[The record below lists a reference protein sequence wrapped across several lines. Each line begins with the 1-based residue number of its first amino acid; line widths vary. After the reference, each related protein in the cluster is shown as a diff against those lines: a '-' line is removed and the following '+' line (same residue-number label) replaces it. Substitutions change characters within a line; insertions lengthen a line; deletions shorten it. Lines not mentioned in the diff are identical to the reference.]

1 MRSRPS
7 KASRRA
13 SDRVPGPRARGRW
26 RAHGRGPAGGRGPA
40 RGRGLQPNVLGTF
53 DTVVMAVAGSAP
65 AYSLAATTAVLV
77 GAVGLAA
84 PAALLY
90 CAIPM
95 LGIVLAFSRLGRI
108 DVNAGA
114 SYSWVGRTLHP
125 ALGFLSGWALIVSAT
140 IFMVAGSLPAGQLT
154 LELLAPGRAADT
166 TTATA
171 VGAGWFLLM
180 LLVVLGGARLTVR
193 AQLLL
198 TGVEFVILVLFIGG
212 VVLHRGAATAFD
224 WSWLG
229 LGHFDGPSGFAS
241 GALIAA
247 FSYWGWDVT
256 SNLSEETR
264 DGRRTA
270 GLAALAGVGV
280 VFLLFEAFTIAVN
293 VVLPAGEAAAGGAN
307 VLALLGDAV
316 WPGPGG
322 KLMIVAVLLSTV
334 ATLETTL
341 IQVTRSLFA
350 MGRDRTMPAA
360 LGSVHRRWNTPWA
373 AIAAV
378 GAVALAMFTAATAL
392 GSVGDIL
399 GSAVN
404 AMGLQ
409 IAFYY
414 GLAGLAAVVAYRG
427 TLLRSVRD
435 FVLGGAWPLA
445 GAAFML
451 WVFFASLDGLS
462 RASIA
467 IGLGGLAAGVVPM
480 AWYWRKGSPYYRP
493 ARLDAVRA
501 MAAAGPYDAPP
512 RERNRAD
519 GNETL
524 ATDF

>member
-1 MRSRPS
+1 MRSSSS
-7 KASRRA
+7 KASSRA
-13 SDRVPGPRARGRW
+13 SRRPP
-26 RAHGRGPAGGRGPA
+26 
-40 RGRGLQPNVLGTF
+40 GRGLQPNVLGTF
-53 DTVVMAVAGSAP
+53 DTIVMAVAGSAP
-65 AYSLAATTAVLV
+65 AYSLAATSAVLV

-108 DVNAGA
+108 DVSAGA

-125 ALGFLSGWALIVSAT
+125 ALGFLSGWALIVAAT

-154 LELLAPGRAADT
+154 LTLLAPGLAADT
-166 TTATA
+166 ALATA
-171 VGAGWFLLM
+171 VGAGWFLMM

-193 AQLLL
+193 AQLLM
-198 TGVEFVILVLFIGG
+198 TGVELVILLLFLIG
-212 VVLHRGAATAFD
+212 VVVHRGAATAFD

-229 LGHFDGPSGFAS
+229 FGHFDGVSGFAS

-247 FSYWGWDVT
+247 FYYWGWDVT

-264 DGRRTA
+264 DSRRTA
-270 GLAALAGVGV
+270 GLAALVGIGV

-293 VVLPAGEAAAGGAN
+293 VVLSAGEIRAGGAN
-307 VLALLGDAV
+307 VLALLGEAV
-316 WPGPGG
+316 WPGVGG
-322 KLMIVAVLLSTV
+322 KLLIVAVMLSSI

-360 LGSVHRRWNTPWA
+360 LGAVHRRWNTPWV
-373 AIAAV
+373 AIAVV
-378 GAVALAMFTAATAL
+378 GAVALVMFVAATAL

-399 GSAVN
+399 DSAVN

-414 GLAGLAAVVAYRG
+414 GLAGIAAVVAYRG

-445 GAAFML
+445 GAAFMF
-451 WVFFASLDGLS
+451 WIFFESLGGLTGTTV
-462 RASIA
+462 A
-467 IGLGGLAAGVVPM
+467 IGLGGLGAGVVPM
-480 AWYWRKGSPYYRP
+480 IWYWRKGSSYYRP

-501 MAAAGPYDAPP
+501 MAAAGPYDVP
-512 RERNRAD
+512 RQHHRAD